1 MYTYAVHIFY
11 IPQNEN
17 VGRDATSTYLTVD
30 LRRPE
35 RRTPMRALVAKSFH
49 FADRVWMAYLHSMP
63 DFGMC
68 INLESIQLFNIVTF

>member
-63 DFGMC
+63 D
-68 INLESIQLFNIVTF
+68 IWYVYKS